1 MMDTTCTLARS
12 VLAVSLAFGLGL
24 PAWAQEGGFL
34 EDAKGGLTLR
44 NYYFNRDFRD
54 PGAAKGKVEEWA
66 QGFIFKFSS
75 GYTPGLIG
83 FGLDGIALFGVKL
96 DSGGGTSGS
105 ELLPVHDD
113 GRAADDYGRAGLA
126 AKLRMSATELKVGEL
141 LPDIPLLRYDDGR
154 LLPQTFRGAMLDSRE
169 IEGLSLQAGQYRE
182 VSLRHS
188 SDMQDLSAWAAPGVT
203 SDGFNYAGAEYR
215 FNQQRT
221 LIGAWHS
228 QLEDIYQQSYFNL
241 LHSQRVGEW
250 TLGANLGY
258 FIDRDDGQARIG
270 DIQSRTGYALLS
282 ASHSGH
288 TLYLGLQKVSG
299 DSQWMSVYGSSGR
312 TLGNDMFNGN
322 FSNAD
327 ERSWQVRYDYNFAAL
342 GVPGLLAMV
351 RYGHGE
357 NATTAAGSNG
367 KEWERDAEVNYTFQS
382 GALKNLNIR
391 LNNATN
397 RRSFNS
403 DLDQTRLIVS
413 YPLLQQACSNP
424 SACAKMPFG

>member
-1 MMDTTCTLARS
+1 MTPPEFPPSSADSDLALVERTN
-12 VLAVSLAFGLGL
+12 AGDMRAFELLVIKYQRRIERLIGRMVRDVDLV
-24 PAWAQEGGFL
+24 PDIAQETFIRAYRALHQFRG
-34 EDAKGGLTLR
+34 DAQFYTWLYRIAVNTAKKALLDMKRSPLITESALHNGDDDDETSRLSQELTT
-44 NYYFNRDFRD
+44 
-54 PGAAKGKVEEWA
+54 EE
-66 QGFIFKFSS
+66 
-75 GYTPGLIG
+75 TPETI
-83 FGLDGIALFGVKL
+83 
-96 DSGGGTSGS
+96 
-105 ELLPVHDD
+105 
-113 GRAADDYGRAGLA
+113 LA
-126 AKLRMSATELKVGEL
+126 AQEIAQAVNAAMEALPEDLRQAVTL
-141 LPDIPLLRYDDGR
+141 
-154 LLPQTFRGAMLDSRE
+154 RE

-282 ASHSGH
+282 ASHIGH

-327 ERSWQVRYDYNFAAL
+327 ERSWQVRYDYNFTAL

-367 KEWERDAEVNYTFQS
+367 KEWERDTEVNYTFQS
-382 GALKNLNIR
+382 GLLKNLNIR

-403 DLDQTRLIVS
+403 DFDQTRLIVS
-413 YPLLQQACSNP
+413 YPLTL
-424 SACAKMPFG
+424 

>member
-12 VLAVSLAFGLGL
+12 ALAVSLAFGLGL
-24 PAWAQEGGFL
+24 PAWAQEGGFF

-282 ASHSGH
+282 ASYSGH
-288 TLYLGLQKVSG
+288 TLYLGLQRSVVTASG
-299 DSQWMSVYGSSGR
+299 CRCM
-312 TLGNDMFNGN
+312 
-322 FSNAD
+322 
-327 ERSWQVRYDYNFAAL
+327 AA
-342 GVPGLLAMV
+342 V
-351 RYGHGE
+351 GE
-357 NATTAAGSNG
+357 PWATTCSTATSAMLTSVRGKCVTTTTLPRSVCQGCWPWCGTGMARTPPRRRAAMARSGSAIP
-367 KEWERDAEVNYTFQS
+367 R
-382 GALKNLNIR
+382 
-391 LNNATN
+391 
-397 RRSFNS
+397 
-403 DLDQTRLIVS
+403 
-413 YPLLQQACSNP
+413 
-424 SACAKMPFG
+424 

>member
-1 MMDTTCTLARS
+1 MNTPHCILARS
-12 VLAVSLAFGLGL
+12 LAAASLALGTGL
-24 PAWAQEGGFL
+24 PAWAEEGGFFD
-34 EDAKGGLTLR
+34 DAKTDLVLR

-54 PGAAKGKVEEWA
+54 PGAAKSKVEEWA
-66 QGFIFKFSS
+66 QGFILKFNS
-75 GYTPGLIG
+75 GYTPGVVG
-83 FGLDGIALFGVKL
+83 FGLDGIAMFGVKL
-96 DSGGGTSGS
+96 DSGRGTSGS

-113 GRAADDYGRAGLA
+113 GHAADNYGRAGVA
-126 AKLRMSATELKVGEL
+126 AKMRISATELKVGEL

-169 IEGLSLQAGQYRE
+169 IAGLGLQAGQYRS
-182 VSLRHS
+182 VSLRNS

-203 SDGFNYAGAEYR
+203 SDGFTYAGAEYR

-221 LIGAWHS
+221 LIGAWHA

-241 LHSQRVGEW
+241 LHKQPVGDW
-250 TLGANLGY
+250 VLGANLGY
-258 FIDRDDGQARIG
+258 FIDKDDGQARIG
-270 DIQSRTGYALLS
+270 EIQSRTAYALLS
-282 ASHSGH
+282 ASTAGH

-299 DSQWMSVYGSSGR
+299 DSPWMSVYGSSGR

-357 NATTAAGSNG
+357 NATTKVGSNG
-367 KEWERDAEVNYTFQS
+367 KEWERDTEVGYTFQS
-382 GALKNLNIR
+382 GSLKNLSVR
-391 LNNATN
+391 VNNATN

-403 DLDQTRLIVS
+403 DFDQTRVIVS
-413 YPLLQQACSNP
+413 YPLS
-424 SACAKMPFG
+424 F

>member
-1 MMDTTCTLARS
+1 MNTPHCILARS
-12 VLAVSLAFGLGL
+12 LAAASLALGTGL
-24 PAWAQEGGFL
+24 PAWAEDGGFF
-34 EDAKGGLTLR
+34 EDAKTDLVLR

-54 PGAAKGKVEEWA
+54 PGAAKSKVEEWA
-66 QGFIFKFSS
+66 QGFILKFNS
-75 GYTPGLIG
+75 GYTPGVVG
-83 FGLDGIALFGVKL
+83 FGLDGIAMFGVKL
-96 DSGGGTSGS
+96 DSGRGTSGS

-113 GRAADDYGRAGLA
+113 GRAADNYGRAGVA
-126 AKLRMSATELKVGEL
+126 AKMRISATELKVGEL

-169 IEGLSLQAGQYRE
+169 IAGLGLQAGQYRS
-182 VSLRHS
+182 VSLRNS

-203 SDGFNYAGAEYR
+203 SDGFTYAGAEYR

-221 LIGAWHS
+221 LVGAWHA

-241 LHSQRVGEW
+241 LHKQPVGDW
-250 TLGANLGY
+250 VLGANLGY
-258 FIDRDDGQARIG
+258 FIDKDDGQARIG
-270 DIQSRTGYALLS
+270 EIQSRTAYALLS
-282 ASHSGH
+282 ASTAGH

-299 DSQWMSVYGSSGR
+299 DSPWMSVYGSSGR

-327 ERSWQVRYDYNFAAL
+327 ERSWQVRYDYNFAAM

-357 NATTAAGSNG
+357 NATTKAGSNG
-367 KEWERDAEVNYTFQS
+367 KEWERDTEVGYTFQS
-382 GALKNLNIR
+382 GSLKNLSVR
-391 LNNATN
+391 VNNATN

-403 DLDQTRLIVS
+403 DFDQTRVIVS
-413 YPLLQQACSNP
+413 YPLS
-424 SACAKMPFG
+424 F

>member
-1 MMDTTCTLARS
+1 MNTPHCILARS
-12 VLAVSLAFGLGL
+12 LAAASLALGTGL
-24 PAWAQEGGFL
+24 PAWAEDGDFFK
-34 EDAKGGLTLR
+34 DAKTDLVLR

-54 PGAAKGKVEEWA
+54 PGAAKSKVEEWA
-66 QGFIFKFSS
+66 QGFILKFNS
-75 GYTPGLIG
+75 GYTPGLVG
-83 FGLDGIALFGVKL
+83 FGLDGIAMFGVKL
-96 DSGGGTSGS
+96 DSGRGTSGS

-113 GRAADDYGRAGLA
+113 GRAADNYGRAGVA
-126 AKLRMSATELKVGEL
+126 AKMRISATELKVGEL

-169 IEGLSLQAGQYRE
+169 IAGLGLQAGQYRS
-182 VSLRHS
+182 VSLRNS

-203 SDGFNYAGAEYR
+203 SDGFTYAGAEYR

-221 LIGAWHS
+221 LVGAWHA

-241 LHSQRVGEW
+241 LHKQPVGDW
-250 TLGANLGY
+250 VLGANLGY
-258 FIDRDDGQARIG
+258 FIDKDDGQARIG
-270 DIQSRTGYALLS
+270 EIQSRTAYALLS
-282 ASHSGH
+282 ASTAGH

-299 DSQWMSVYGSSGR
+299 DSPWMSVYGSSGR

-327 ERSWQVRYDYNFAAL
+327 ERSWQVRYDYNFAAM

-357 NATTAAGSNG
+357 NATTKAGSNG
-367 KEWERDAEVNYTFQS
+367 KEWERDTEVGYTFQS
-382 GALKNLNIR
+382 GSLKNLSVR
-391 LNNATN
+391 VNNATN

-403 DLDQTRLIVS
+403 DFDQTRVIVS
-413 YPLLQQACSNP
+413 YPLS
-424 SACAKMPFG
+424 F